1 MRTLE
6 INNLYEDLKNKIVL
20 ITGASRGI
28 GHAIAKEFHRHGS
41 IIAVNYNTNEEL
53 AKRLKKELGRR
64 VEIFK
69 ADISDRV
76 QVKEMVERIHALLG
90 KIDVVVNNAGILH
103 LMKFEDYR
111 EDYFEKMLRINLFG
125 SIYTI
130 LETLSD
136 MKEKNNGAIINIASI
151 AGLGTSLQGTTFYAI
166 TKASLIIL
174 TKRLAFELG
183 SYGIR
188 VNAIAPGWISTDMTV
203 RSKNQEE
210 IARTKE
216 LIRSKTMLNITGE
229 PEDIAKVAVFLA
241 SNVSRY
247 ITGQTIVV
255 DGGRFDYLTHSI

>member
-1 MRTLE
+1 MV
-6 INNLYEDLKNKIVL
+6 YGDLKNKIVL

-28 GHAIAKEFHRHGS
+28 GRAIAKEFHKHGS

-53 AKRLKKELGRR
+53 AKQLKKELGER

-69 ADISDRV
+69 ADVSDRA
-76 QVKEMVERIHALLG
+76 QVKEMIERIHILLG
-90 KIDVVVNNAGILH
+90 KIDIVINNAGILH
-103 LMKFEDYR
+103 LMKFEDYK
-111 EDYFEKMLRINLFG
+111 EDYFEKMLKINLFG

-130 LETLSD
+130 LETLPD
-136 MKEKNNGAIINIASI
+136 MKEKRNGVIVNIASN

-166 TKASLIIL
+166 TKASIMIL

-188 VNAIAPGWISTDMTV
+188 VNAIAPGWISTDMTIGG
-203 RSKNQEE
+203 RTQEE
-210 IARTKE
+210 INKIKE
-216 LIRSKTMLNITGE
+216 LIRSKTMLSVTGE

-247 ITGQTIVV
+247 ITGQIIVV
-255 DGGRFDYLTHSI
+255 DGGRIDYLTHSI